1 MGGDIDFWAT
11 HIQYAAEYAQTWGFL
26 IIFLF
31 MAIESSFIPF
41 PSEVVLIPAGFLAYR
56 GGLNFAS
63 PGLDFSL
70 CVVAGMTGSVAGAF
84 FNYYLAL
91 FLGRP
96 FLYKYGK
103 YFFIKPAFL
112 ERSEDLFRE
121 FGDGMTFICR
131 FLPAIRHLISIP
143 AGLSKMS
150 KIRFA
155 LFTALGSGLW
165 SFILTAVGFYI
176 GSISKKLS
184 YRDLVIQGKDM
195 IVKNYIWLFTAAVL
209 LFVIYIIIHLKIM
222 KSSKKASQ

>member
-1 MGGDIDFWAT
+1 LHFLQ
-11 HIQYAAEYAQTWGFL
+11 HYREY
-26 IIFLF
+26 
-31 MAIESSFIPF
+31 
-41 PSEVVLIPAGFLAYR
+41 
-56 GGLNFAS
+56 
-63 PGLDFSL
+63 
-70 CVVAGMTGSVAGAF
+70 
-84 FNYYLAL
+84 
-91 FLGRP
+91 
-96 FLYKYGK
+96 
-103 YFFIKPAFL
+103 
-112 ERSEDLFRE
+112 
-121 FGDGMTFICR
+121 GDGMTFICR